1 MTDQSSLWADKYG
14 INLGYL
20 GMLYKNIKVLD
31 NGYIICGNGDRTH
44 EYEQILDKNLNIIY
58 KIVAC
63 IGGAPRVVWNSY
75 INNKSRIIDPTREML
90 YSIYSKNKPGS
101 EEVLPLVMFRYSL
114 SEKIDSELLEFVHAS
129 EDSTSEWLKNGWLK
143 YDAFLV
149 DNRNC
154 IVPKIGSIYLD
165 NESDRTMSDRTVSD
179 RHEGFY
185 SLTSISLSKCLAD
198 VLNTFSIQTV
208 KVTKDNVVIQRP
220 WSYLYE
226 TTIKEEFNPEAVSRE
241 PSDREMLGSLV
252 RDNQDIDK
260 ETYSKEIDS
269 LYERARQS
277 GKEINF
283 MIKLKNHDSHEDSH
297 DEKCEDDSCES
308 GHGAFKFLTDMPLGA
323 ATKFVTSDSV
333 HYVTDIQWDN
343 VDEVVIKVEPYFV
356 SHKKETD
363 LFEQ

>member
-20 GMLYKNIKVLD
+20 GMLYKNIKVFD

-101 EEVLPLVMFRYSL
+101 DEVLPLVMFRYSL
-114 SEKIDSELLEFVHAS
+114 SEKIDSELLEFIHAS
-129 EDSTSEWLKNGWLK
+129 EDSTNEWLKNGWLK

-165 NESDRTMSDRTVSD
+165 DESDRTVSNRTVSN

-185 SLTSISLSKCLAD
+185 SLTSISLLKCLTD
-198 VLNTFSIQTV
+198 VLNTFSIQAV

-226 TTIKEEFNPEAVSRE
+226 TTIKEEFSPEAVSRK
-241 PSDREMLGSLV
+241 PSDRGLPGDLV
-252 RDNQDIDK
+252 RYNQDIDK
-260 ETYSKEIDS
+260 EAYSKEIDS

-277 GKEINF
+277 EKAINF
-283 MIKLKNHDSHEDSH
+283 MIKLKNHDSHR
-297 DEKCEDDSCES
+297 EKCEDDSCER
-308 GHGAFKFLTDMPLGA
+308 GHKAFKFLTDMPLGA

>member
-1 MTDQSSLWADKYG
+1 M
-14 INLGYL
+14 
-20 GMLYKNIKVLD
+20 
-31 NGYIICGNGDRTH
+31 
-44 EYEQILDKNLNIIY
+44 
-58 KIVAC
+58 
-63 IGGAPRVVWNSY
+63 
-75 INNKSRIIDPTREML
+75 
-90 YSIYSKNKPGS
+90 
-101 EEVLPLVMFRYSL
+101 
-114 SEKIDSELLEFVHAS
+114 
-129 EDSTSEWLKNGWLK
+129 
-143 YDAFLV
+143 
-149 DNRNC
+149 
-154 IVPKIGSIYLD
+154 PKIGSIYLD
-165 NESDRTMSDRTVSD
+165 NESDRTVSDRTVST

-185 SLTSISLSKCLAD
+185 SLTGISLLKCLAD
-198 VLNTFSIQTV
+198 VLNAFSIQAV
-208 KVTKDNVVIQRP
+208 KVTKNNVVIQRP

-226 TTIKEEFNPEAVSRE
+226 TTIKEEFSPEAVSRE
-241 PSDREMLGSLV
+241 PSDRELSGGLI

-277 GKEINF
+277 EKEIKF
-283 MIKLKNHDSHEDSH
+283 MIKLKNHDSHR
-297 DEKCEDDSCES
+297 EKCEDDSCES

>member
-20 GMLYKNIKVLD
+20 GMLYKNIKVFD

-101 EEVLPLVMFRYSL
+101 NEVLPLVMFRYSL
-114 SEKIDSELLEFVHAS
+114 SEKIDSELLEFIHAS
-129 EDSTSEWLKNGWLK
+129 EDSTNEWLKNGWLK

-165 NESDRTMSDRTVSD
+165 SENDRTVSN

-185 SLTSISLSKCLAD
+185 SLTSISLLKCLTD
-198 VLNTFSIQTV
+198 VLNTFSIQAV
-208 KVTKDNVVIQRP
+208 RVTKNNVVIQRP

-226 TTIKEEFNPEAVSRE
+226 TTIKEEFSPEAVSRK
-241 PSDREMLGSLV
+241 PSDRGLPGDLV
-252 RDNQDIDK
+252 RYNQDIDK
-260 ETYSKEIDS
+260 EAYSKEIDS

-277 GKEINF
+277 EKAINF
-283 MIKLKNHDSHEDSH
+283 MIKLKNHDSHEK
-297 DEKCEDDSCES
+297 KCEDDSC
-308 GHGAFKFLTDMPLGA
+308 GNPDGAFKCLTDMPLGA

-363 LFEQ
+363 LFGS

>member
-1 MTDQSSLWADKYG
+1 MTNQSSLWADKYG

-20 GMLYKNIKVLD
+20 GILYKNIKVLD

-44 EYEQILDKNLNIIY
+44 EYEQILDKDLNIIY

-90 YSIYSKNKPGS
+90 YSIYNKDKLGS
-101 EEVLPLVMFRYSL
+101 DEVLPLVMFRYSL
-114 SEKIDSELLEFVHAS
+114 SEKIDSELLEFIHAS
-129 EDSTSEWLKNGWLK
+129 EDSTNEWLKNGWLK

-165 NESDRTMSDRTVSD
+165 NESDRPVSNRTMSD

-185 SLTSISLSKCLAD
+185 SLTSISLLKCLAD
-198 VLNTFSIQTV
+198 VLNTFSIQVV

-220 WSYLYE
+220 WSYIYE
-226 TTIKEEFNPEAVSRE
+226 TTIKEEFSPEAVSRE
-241 PSDREMLGSLV
+241 PSDREPSDDLKM

-269 LYERARQS
+269 LYKRARQS
-277 GKEINF
+277 EKAINF
-283 MIKLKNHDSHEDSH
+283 MIKLKNHE
-297 DEKCEDDSCES
+297 EKCEDDSCENLD
-308 GHGAFKFLTDMPLGA
+308 GAFKFLTDMPLGA

-333 HYVTDIQWDN
+333 HYVTDIQWNN

>member
-20 GMLYKNIKVLD
+20 GILYKNIKVLD

-75 INNKSRIIDPTREML
+75 VNNKSRIIDPTREML
-90 YSIYSKNKPGS
+90 NGIYNKNKPGS
-101 EEVLPLVMFRYSL
+101 DEVLPLVMFRYNL

-129 EDSTSEWLKNGWLK
+129 EDSTNEWLKNGWLK

-165 NESDRTMSDRTVSD
+165 NESDRTVSD

-185 SLTSISLSKCLAD
+185 SLTDISLLKCLTD
-198 VLNTFSIQTV
+198 VLNTFSIQAV
-208 KVTKDNVVIQRP
+208 KVTKNNVVIQRP

-226 TTIKEEFNPEAVSRE
+226 TTIKEEFSPEAVSRE
-241 PSDREMLGSLV
+241 PSCGLV

-283 MIKLKNHDSHEDSH
+283 MIKLKNHDYHEDNH
-297 DEKCEDDSCES
+297 NKKCEDDSCES
-308 GHGAFKFLTDMPLGA
+308 GHGAFKFLTDIPLGA

-333 HYVTDIQWDN
+333 HYVTDIQWGN

>member
-20 GMLYKNIKVLD
+20 GMLYKNIKVFD

-90 YSIYSKNKPGS
+90 YSIYNNKPGS
-101 EEVLPLVMFRYSL
+101 NEVLPLVMFRYSL
-114 SEKIDSELLEFVHAS
+114 SEKIDSELLEFIHAS
-129 EDSTSEWLKNGWLK
+129 EDSTNEWLKNGWLK

-165 NESDRTMSDRTVSD
+165 DESDRTVSNRTVSN

-185 SLTSISLSKCLAD
+185 SLTSISLLKCLTD
-198 VLNTFSIQTV
+198 VLNTFSIQAV

-226 TTIKEEFNPEAVSRE
+226 TTIKEEFSPEAVSRK
-241 PSDREMLGSLV
+241 PSDRGLPGDLV
-252 RDNQDIDK
+252 RYNQDIDK
-260 ETYSKEIDS
+260 EAYSKEIDS

-283 MIKLKNHDSHEDSH
+283 MIKLKNHDSHDSH
-297 DEKCEDDSCES
+297 GENCECDSCES
-308 GHGAFKFLTDMPLGA
+308 GHKAFKFLTDMPLGA

-363 LFEQ
+363 LFGS

>member
-1 MTDQSSLWADKYG
+1 MTNQSSLWADKYG

-63 IGGAPRVVWNSY
+63 IGGAPRVVWDSY
-75 INNKSRIIDPTREML
+75 IDNKSRIIDPTREML
-90 YSIYSKNKPGS
+90 YSIYNNKSGS
-101 EEVLPLVMFRYSL
+101 DEVLPLVMFRYSL
-114 SEKIDSELLEFVHAS
+114 SEKIDSEILEFIHAS
-129 EDSTSEWLKNGWLK
+129 EDSTDGWLKTGWLK

-165 NESDRTMSDRTVSD
+165 NESDRTVSIG
-179 RHEGFY
+179 HGGFY
-185 SLTSISLSKCLAD
+185 SLTSISLLKCLAD
-198 VLNTFSIQTV
+198 VLNTFSIQAV
-208 KVTKDNVVIQRP
+208 KVTKNNVVVQRP
-220 WSYLYE
+220 WSYFYE
-226 TTIKEEFNPEAVSRE
+226 TTIKEEFSPEAVSRK
-241 PSDREMLGSLV
+241 PSDRELLGGLV

-269 LYERARQS
+269 LYERARRS

-283 MIKLKNHDSHEDSH
+283 MIKLKNHDSHE
-297 DEKCEDDSCES
+297 EKCEDDSCES
-308 GHGAFKFLTDMPLGA
+308 GYGAFKFLTDMPLGA

>member
-20 GMLYKNIKVLD
+20 GILYKNIKVLD

-75 INNKSRIIDPTREML
+75 INNKSEIIDPTREML
-90 YSIYSKNKPGS
+90 NSIYNKNKPGS
-101 EEVLPLVMFRYSL
+101 DEVLPLVMFRYSL

-129 EDSTSEWLKNGWLK
+129 EDSTNEWLKNGWLK

-165 NESDRTMSDRTVSD
+165 NESDRTVSG
-179 RHEGFY
+179 RHGEFY
-185 SLTSISLSKCLAD
+185 SLTSISLLKCLAD
-198 VLNTFSIQTV
+198 VLNTFSIQVV

-226 TTIKEEFNPEAVSRE
+226 TTIKEEFSPEAVSRE
-241 PSDREMLGSLV
+241 PSDREPSDDLKM

-269 LYERARQS
+269 LYKRARQS
-277 GKEINF
+277 EKAINF
-283 MIKLKNHDSHEDSH
+283 MIKLKNHD
-297 DEKCEDDSCES
+297 EKCEDDSCENPD
-308 GHGAFKFLTDMPLGA
+308 GAFKFLTDMPLGA

-333 HYVTDIQWDN
+333 HYVTDIQWGN

>member
-20 GMLYKNIKVLD
+20 GMLYKNIKVFD

-101 EEVLPLVMFRYSL
+101 NEVLPLVMFRYSL

-129 EDSTSEWLKNGWLK
+129 EDSTNEWLKNGWLK

-165 NESDRTMSDRTVSD
+165 DESDRTVSNRTVSN

-185 SLTSISLSKCLAD
+185 SLTSISLLKCLTD
-198 VLNTFSIQTV
+198 VLNTFSIQAV

-226 TTIKEEFNPEAVSRE
+226 TTIKEEFSPEAVSRK
-241 PSDREMLGSLV
+241 PSDRGLPGDLV
-252 RDNQDIDK
+252 RYNQDIDK

-277 GKEINF
+277 EKAINF
-283 MIKLKNHDSHEDSH
+283 MIKLKNHDSHR
-297 DEKCEDDSCES
+297 EKCEDDSCER

-363 LFEQ
+363 LFGS

>member
-90 YSIYSKNKPGS
+90 YSIYNNKPGS
-101 EEVLPLVMFRYSL
+101 NEVLPLVMFRYSL
-114 SEKIDSELLEFVHAS
+114 SEKIDSEILEFVHAS
-129 EDSTSEWLKNGWLK
+129 EDSTNEWLKNGWLK

-165 NESDRTMSDRTVSD
+165 SESDRTVSNRTVSN

-185 SLTSISLSKCLAD
+185 SLTSISLLKCLTD
-198 VLNTFSIQTV
+198 VLNTFSIQAV

-226 TTIKEEFNPEAVSRE
+226 TTIKEEFSPEAVSRK
-241 PSDREMLGSLV
+241 PSDRGLPGDLV
-252 RDNQDIDK
+252 RYNQDIDK
-260 ETYSKEIDS
+260 EAYSKEIDS

-277 GKEINF
+277 EKAINF
-283 MIKLKNHDSHEDSH
+283 MIKLKNHDSHEKSVN
-297 DEKCEDDSCES
+297 
-308 GHGAFKFLTDMPLGA
+308 
-323 ATKFVTSDSV
+323 VTV
-333 HYVTDIQWDN
+333 VK
-343 VDEVVIKVEPYFV
+343 EVMEHLSF
-356 SHKKETD
+356 
-363 LFEQ
+363 

>member
-20 GMLYKNIKVLD
+20 GILYKNIKVLD

-75 INNKSRIIDPTREML
+75 INNKSRIVDPTREML
-90 YSIYSKNKPGS
+90 YGIYSKNKLGS
-101 EEVLPLVMFRYSL
+101 DEVLPLVMFRYSL
-114 SEKIDSELLEFVHAS
+114 SEKIDSELLEFIHAS

-165 NESDRTMSDRTVSD
+165 NESDRTVSD
-179 RHEGFY
+179 KHEGFY
-185 SLTSISLSKCLAD
+185 SLTSISLLKCLAD
-198 VLNTFSIQTV
+198 VLNTFSIQAV

-226 TTIKEEFNPEAVSRE
+226 TTIKEEFSPEAVSRE
-241 PSDREMLGSLV
+241 PSDREMPGGLL

-283 MIKLKNHDSHEDSH
+283 MIKLKNHDSHE
-297 DEKCEDDSCES
+297 EKCEDDNCES

-333 HYVTDIQWDN
+333 HYVTDIQWNN

>member
-1 MTDQSSLWADKYG
+1 MEHLVEDMTDKSSLWADKYG

-44 EYEQILDKNLNIIY
+44 EYEQILDKNLNVIY

-75 INNKSRIIDPTREML
+75 IKSNGLTQELLD
-90 YSIYSKNKPGS
+90 SIYNSKNDSGS
-101 EEVLPLVMFRYSL
+101 NEVLPLAMFSYSL
-114 SEKIDSELLEFVHAS
+114 SEKIDSKILEFVHAS
-129 EDSTSEWLKNGWLK
+129 EDNDNGWLK

-165 NESDRTMSDRTVSD
+165 NESNRTVSD
-179 RHEGFY
+179 GHDEFY
-185 SLTSISLSKCLAD
+185 SLTGISLLKCLAD
-198 VLNTFSIQTV
+198 VLNTFSIQAV
-208 KVTKDNVVIQRP
+208 KITKNNVIIQRP

-226 TTIKEEFNPEAVSRE
+226 TTIKEGFSPEAVSRE
-241 PSDREMLGSLV
+241 PDEKSSDDDFKI
-252 RDNQDIDK
+252 RDNQSIDR
-260 ETYSKEIDS
+260 EAYCKEIDS
-269 LYERARQS
+269 LYDRARRS
-277 GKEINF
+277 GREINF
-283 MIKLKNHDSHEDSH
+283 MLRLKSHG
-297 DEKCEDDSCES
+297 EKCEDS
-308 GHGAFKFLTDMPLGA
+308 HGENHSEAFKFLTDMSLGA

-343 VDEVVIKVEPYFV
+343 VDEVVMKVEPYFV

-363 LFEQ
+363 RFGSWY

>member
-1 MTDQSSLWADKYG
+1 MTNQSSIWADKYG

-20 GMLYKNIKVLD
+20 GILYKNIKVLD

-75 INNKSRIIDPTREML
+75 IKSNGLTQELLD
-90 YSIYSKNKPGS
+90 SIYNSKNGS
-101 EEVLPLVMFRYSL
+101 GSKEVLPLVMFSYSL
-114 SEKIDSELLEFVHAS
+114 SEKIDSRILEFVHAS
-129 EDSTSEWLKNGWLK
+129 EDNDNGWLK

-154 IVPKIGSIYLD
+154 IVPKIGSIYL
-165 NESDRTMSDRTVSD
+165 NNKSEQP
-179 RHEGFY
+179 EGFY
-185 SLTSISLSKCLAD
+185 SITSISLLKCLAD
-198 VLNTFSIQTV
+198 VLNTFSIQAV
-208 KVTKDNVVIQRP
+208 KITKNNVVIQRP

-226 TTIKEEFNPEAVSRE
+226 TTIKEEFRPEATSRE
-241 PSDREMLGSLV
+241 PSSDEMPDSDLVKDNQSIDRE
-252 RDNQDIDK
+252 
-260 ETYSKEIDS
+260 TYCKEIDGI
-269 LYERARQS
+269 YDRARRL

-283 MIKLKNHDSHEDSH
+283 MLKLKSYDNHEDS
-297 DEKCEDDSCES
+297 SCEKS
-308 GHGAFKFLTDMPLGA
+308 HEAFKFLTDMPLGA

-333 HYVTDIQWDN
+333 HYVTDIQWGN

>member
-20 GMLYKNIKVLD
+20 GILYKNIKVLD

-44 EYEQILDKNLNIIY
+44 EYEMILDKNLNIIY

-63 IGGAPRVVWNSY
+63 IGGAPRIVWNSY

-129 EDSTSEWLKNGWLK
+129 EDSTNEWLKNGWLK

-165 NESDRTMSDRTVSD
+165 NESDRTVSI

-185 SLTSISLSKCLAD
+185 SLTSISLLKCLAD
-198 VLNTFSIQTV
+198 VLNTFSIQVV

-226 TTIKEEFNPEAVSRE
+226 TTIKEEFSPEAVSIE
-241 PSDREMLGSLV
+241 PFDRELSDDLKM

-269 LYERARQS
+269 LYERARKS

-283 MIKLKNHDSHEDSH
+283 MIKLKNYDNHEDSH
-297 DEKCEDDSCES
+297 DKKCEGGSCES

-333 HYVTDIQWDN
+333 HYVTDIQWNN

>member
-90 YSIYSKNKPGS
+90 YSIYNNKPGS
-101 EEVLPLVMFRYSL
+101 NEVLPLVMFRYSL
-114 SEKIDSELLEFVHAS
+114 SEKIDSELLEFIHAS
-129 EDSTSEWLKNGWLK
+129 EDSTNEWLKNGWLK

-165 NESDRTMSDRTVSD
+165 SENDRTVSNRTVSN

-185 SLTSISLSKCLAD
+185 SLTSISLLKCLTD
-198 VLNTFSIQTV
+198 VLNTFSIQAV

-226 TTIKEEFNPEAVSRE
+226 TTIKEEFSPEAVSRK
-241 PSDREMLGSLV
+241 PSDRGLPGDLV
-252 RDNQDIDK
+252 RYNQDIDK
-260 ETYSKEIDS
+260 EAYSKEIDS

-277 GKEINF
+277 EKAINF
-283 MIKLKNHDSHEDSH
+283 MIKLKNHDSHE
-297 DEKCEDDSCES
+297 EKCECDSCES
-308 GHGAFKFLTDMPLGA
+308 GHGAFKCLTDMPLGA

-363 LFEQ
+363 LFGS

>member
-75 INNKSRIIDPTREML
+75 INNKSRIIDPTKEML
-90 YSIYSKNKPGS
+90 YGIYSKNKPGS

-114 SEKIDSELLEFVHAS
+114 SEKIDSEILEFIHAS
-129 EDSTSEWLKNGWLK
+129 EDSTNEWLKNGWLK

-165 NESDRTMSDRTVSD
+165 NESDRTMSDR
-179 RHEGFY
+179 HEGFY
-185 SLTSISLSKCLAD
+185 CLTSISLLKCLAD
-198 VLNTFSIQTV
+198 VLNTFSIQAV

-226 TTIKEEFNPEAVSRE
+226 TTIKEEFSPEAVSRE
-241 PSDREMLGSLV
+241 PDEKSSDREMPGSLV

-269 LYERARQS
+269 LYEQARQS

-283 MIKLKNHDSHEDSH
+283 MIKLKNHDNHE
-297 DEKCEDDSCES
+297 EKCEDDSCES

-333 HYVTDIQWDN
+333 HYVTDIQWNN

>member
-20 GMLYKNIKVLD
+20 GMLYKNIKVFD

-90 YSIYSKNKPGS
+90 YSIYNNKPGS
-101 EEVLPLVMFRYSL
+101 DEVLPLVMFRYSL
-114 SEKIDSELLEFVHAS
+114 SEKIDSEILEFVHAS
-129 EDSTSEWLKNGWLK
+129 EDSTNEWLKNGWLK

-165 NESDRTMSDRTVSD
+165 SENDRTVSNRTVSN

-185 SLTSISLSKCLAD
+185 SLTSISLLKCLTD
-198 VLNTFSIQTV
+198 VLNTFSIQAV
-208 KVTKDNVVIQRP
+208 KVTKNNVVIQRP

-226 TTIKEEFNPEAVSRE
+226 TTIKEEFSPEAVSRK
-241 PSDREMLGSLV
+241 PSDRGLPGDLV
-252 RDNQDIDK
+252 RYNQDIDK
-260 ETYSKEIDS
+260 EAYSKEIDS

-277 GKEINF
+277 EKAINF
-283 MIKLKNHDSHEDSH
+283 MIKLKNHDSHR
-297 DEKCEDDSCES
+297 EKCEDDRCER
-308 GHGAFKFLTDMPLGA
+308 GHKAFKFLTDMPLGA

>member
-20 GMLYKNIKVLD
+20 GILYKNIKVLD

-129 EDSTSEWLKNGWLK
+129 EDSTNEWLKNGWLK

-165 NESDRTMSDRTVSD
+165 NESDRTVSDRTVSD

-185 SLTSISLSKCLAD
+185 SLTSISLLKCLAD
-198 VLNTFSIQTV
+198 VLNTFSIQVV

-226 TTIKEEFNPEAVSRE
+226 TTIKEEFSPEAVRRE
-241 PSDREMLGSLV
+241 PSDREMPGSLV
-252 RDNQDIDK
+252 GDNQDIDK

-283 MIKLKNHDSHEDSH
+283 MIKLKNHDSHE
-297 DEKCEDDSCES
+297 EKCES

-333 HYVTDIQWDN
+333 HYVTDIQWNN

>member
-90 YSIYSKNKPGS
+90 YSIYNNKPGNN
-101 EEVLPLVMFRYSL
+101 EVLPLVMFRYSL
-114 SEKIDSELLEFVHAS
+114 SEKIDSEILEFVHAS
-129 EDSTSEWLKNGWLK
+129 EDSTNEWLKNGWLK

-165 NESDRTMSDRTVSD
+165 SESDRTVSNRTVSN

-185 SLTSISLSKCLAD
+185 SLTSISLLKCLAD
-198 VLNTFSIQTV
+198 ALNTFSIQAV
-208 KVTKDNVVIQRP
+208 KVTKNNVVIQRP

-226 TTIKEEFNPEAVSRE
+226 TTIKEEFSPEAVSRK
-241 PSDREMLGSLV
+241 PSDRGLPGDLV
-252 RDNQDIDK
+252 RYNQDIDK
-260 ETYSKEIDS
+260 EAYSKEIDS

-277 GKEINF
+277 EKAINF
-283 MIKLKNHDSHEDSH
+283 MIKLKNHDSHEKSVN
-297 DEKCEDDSCES
+297 
-308 GHGAFKFLTDMPLGA
+308 
-323 ATKFVTSDSV
+323 VTV
-333 HYVTDIQWDN
+333 VK
-343 VDEVVIKVEPYFV
+343 EVMEHLSF
-356 SHKKETD
+356 
-363 LFEQ
+363 

>member
-1 MTDQSSLWADKYG
+1 MADQSSLWADKYG

-20 GMLYKNIKVLD
+20 GILYKNIKVLD

-44 EYEQILDKNLNIIY
+44 EYEQILDKDLNIIY

-165 NESDRTMSDRTVSD
+165 NENDRTMST

-185 SLTSISLSKCLAD
+185 SLTSISLLKCLAD
-198 VLNTFSIQTV
+198 VLNTFSIQAV

-226 TTIKEEFNPEAVSRE
+226 TTIKEEFSPEAVSRE
-241 PSDREMLGSLV
+241 PDEKSSDRELPGGLV

-283 MIKLKNHDSHEDSH
+283 MIKLKNHDSHE
-297 DEKCEDDSCES
+297 EKCEDDSCES

-333 HYVTDIQWDN
+333 HYVTDIQWNN

>member
-1 MTDQSSLWADKYG
+1 MTDQSSLWADKYE

-44 EYEQILDKNLNIIY
+44 EYEQILDKDLNIIY

-101 EEVLPLVMFRYSL
+101 DEVLPLVMFRYSL

-129 EDSTSEWLKNGWLK
+129 EDSTNEWLKNGWLK

-165 NESDRTMSDRTVSD
+165 DESDRTVSD

-185 SLTSISLSKCLAD
+185 CLTSISLLKCLAD
-198 VLNTFSIQTV
+198 VLNTFSIQVV

-226 TTIKEEFNPEAVSRE
+226 TTIKEEFSPEAVSRE
-241 PSDREMLGSLV
+241 SSDRGLSDDLKM

-277 GKEINF
+277 GKAINF
-283 MIKLKNHDSHEDSH
+283 MIKLKNHDSHE
-297 DEKCEDDSCES
+297 EKCER

-333 HYVTDIQWDN
+333 HYVTDIQCGN

>member
-20 GMLYKNIKVLD
+20 GMLYKNIKVFD

-90 YSIYSKNKPGS
+90 YSIYNNKPGS
-101 EEVLPLVMFRYSL
+101 DEVLPLVMFRYSL
-114 SEKIDSELLEFVHAS
+114 SEKIDSEILEFVHAS
-129 EDSTSEWLKNGWLK
+129 EDSTNEWLKNGWLK

-165 NESDRTMSDRTVSD
+165 SENDRTVSNRTVSN

-185 SLTSISLSKCLAD
+185 SLTSISLLKCLTD
-198 VLNTFSIQTV
+198 VLNTFSIQAV
-208 KVTKDNVVIQRP
+208 KVTKNNVVIQRP

-226 TTIKEEFNPEAVSRE
+226 TTIKEEFSPEAVSRK
-241 PSDREMLGSLV
+241 PSDRGLPGDLV
-252 RDNQDIDK
+252 RYNQDIDK
-260 ETYSKEIDS
+260 EAYSKEIDS

-277 GKEINF
+277 EKAINF
-283 MIKLKNHDSHEDSH
+283 MIKLKNHDSHR
-297 DEKCEDDSCES
+297 EKCEDDSCER
-308 GHGAFKFLTDMPLGA
+308 GHKAFKFLTDMPLGA

>member
-1 MTDQSSLWADKYG
+1 MTDQSSLWADKYE

-90 YSIYSKNKPGS
+90 YGIYNNKPGS
-101 EEVLPLVMFRYSL
+101 DEVLPLVMFRYSL

-129 EDSTSEWLKNGWLK
+129 EDSTNEWLKNGWLK

-165 NESDRTMSDRTVSD
+165 SESDRAVST

-185 SLTSISLSKCLAD
+185 SLTSISLLKCLAD
-198 VLNTFSIQTV
+198 VLNTFSIQAV

-226 TTIKEEFNPEAVSRE
+226 TTIKEEFSPEEVSRE
-241 PSDREMLGSLV
+241 PSDRELPGGSV

-260 ETYSKEIDS
+260 EAYSKEIDS
-269 LYERARQS
+269 LYDRARRS

-283 MIKLKNHDSHEDSH
+283 MIKLKNHDK
-297 DEKCEDDSCES
+297 KCEDDSC
-308 GHGAFKFLTDMPLGA
+308 GNPDGAFKFLTDMPLGA

-333 HYVTDIQWDN
+333 HYVTDIQWNN

>member
-1 MTDQSSLWADKYG
+1 MTDQSSLWADKYE

-114 SEKIDSELLEFVHAS
+114 SEKIDSELLEFIHAS
-129 EDSTSEWLKNGWLK
+129 EDSTDEWLKNGWLK

-154 IVPKIGSIYLD
+154 IVPRVGSIYLD
-165 NESDRTMSDRTVSD
+165 DESDRTVSD
-179 RHEGFY
+179 RHEEFY
-185 SLTSISLSKCLAD
+185 SLTSISLLKCLAD
-198 VLNTFSIQTV
+198 VLNTFSIQAV
-208 KVTKDNVVIQRP
+208 KVTKNNVVIQRP

-226 TTIKEEFNPEAVSRE
+226 TTIKEEFSPEAVSRE
-241 PSDREMLGSLV
+241 PSDRGLSDDLKI

-283 MIKLKNHDSHEDSH
+283 MIKLKNHDNHEDSH

-308 GHGAFKFLTDMPLGA
+308 GHGSFKFLTDMPLGA

-333 HYVTDIQWDN
+333 HYVTDIQWNN

-363 LFEQ
+363 PFEQ

>member
-1 MTDQSSLWADKYG
+1 MADQSSLWADKYG

-20 GMLYKNIKVLD
+20 GMLYKNIKVFD

-101 EEVLPLVMFRYSL
+101 DEVLPLVMFRYSL

-129 EDSTSEWLKNGWLK
+129 EDSTNEWLKNGWLK

-165 NESDRTMSDRTVSD
+165 DGSDRTVSNRTVSN

-185 SLTSISLSKCLAD
+185 SLTSISLLKCLTD
-198 VLNTFSIQTV
+198 VLNTFSIQAV

-226 TTIKEEFNPEAVSRE
+226 TTIKEEFSPEAVSRE
-241 PSDREMLGSLV
+241 PSDRELPGGLV

-277 GKEINF
+277 EKAINF
-283 MIKLKNHDSHEDSH
+283 MIKLKNHDSHR
-297 DEKCEDDSCES
+297 EKCEDDSCER
-308 GHGAFKFLTDMPLGA
+308 GHKAFKFLTDMPLGA

-356 SHKKETD
+356 SHKKETE